1 MANYSYPNGVS
12 KIPYASYL
20 QIKRYEYNSGLANAE
35 NASKLGTQ
43 GRIKNFNSVAG
54 GLVGGPARAL
64 YGQDAGSTSLSSSST
79 INPTASQRRA
89 AGLPP
94 PGGSRR
100 GAAPTPQSNIPITG
114 LTEEQFNKIV
124 ETGPPVEAT
133 NANGTKRPITR
144 WEEIKQ
150 LIESASKT
158 EQQSK
163 GTTLDI
169 VLPNEVQYSYGA
181 EWNNTFRL
189 GTLALLAGNVAQGVA
204 QLATSATLGA
214 GLGALSSFANQGTGA
229 AQTPRQQLRG
239 AALVGAA
246 QGINPFQINS
256 PLGVSGAGLTNL
268 VGLAGLAPNENAVQ
282 FFQRM
287 ANREFRFTF
296 EMFAPDDTTA
306 NEIEKI
312 INIFFK
318 QGMHPDDKVGLLGFP
333 DVYEINPKFVSE
345 NGVSENHKLLPR
357 TKLCALTNMRVNAA
371 PANFF
376 QTTFEGYIP
385 IVTCE
390 VTFKEITALTR
401 QDLEAGL

>member
-1 MANYSYPNGVS
+1 MATYSYPDGVS

-43 GRIKNFNSVAG
+43 GRIKNYNSAVGGAIG
-54 GLVGGPARAL
+54 GLSQAL
-64 YGQDAGSTSLSSSST
+64 FGQDPGSNSLSLGSTV
-79 INPTASQRRA
+79 NPTASQRRA
-89 AGLPP
+89 FGLPVANNR
-94 PGGSRR
+94 G
-100 GAAPTPQSNIPITG
+100 GAAPDTQQPIPVSNLTQEQWKKIADGGGVEIT
-114 LTEEQFNKIV
+114 N
-124 ETGPPVEAT
+124 P
-133 NANGTKRPITR
+133 NGTKRRVTDYK
-144 WEEIKQ
+144 EIKE

-189 GTLALLAGNVAQGVA
+189 GTLALLAGN
-204 QLATSATLGA
+204 TLQ
-214 GLGALSSFANQGTGA
+214 GLGQIAATAFAGALAGGASAAANQGTGA
-229 AQTPRQQLRG
+229 AQTPRQQIG
-239 AALVGAA
+239 AGAISGA
-246 QGINPFQINS
+246 IQGFNPFQINS
-256 PLGVSGAGLTNL
+256 PLGATGQGLTNL

-282 FFQRM
+282 FFQKM
-287 ANREFRFTF
+287 ANREFTFTF

-306 NEIEKI
+306 NQIEDI

-333 DVYEINPKFVSE
+333 DVYEINPKFVSG
-345 NGVSENHKLLPR
+345 NGVSSNHKLLPR